1 MKILKIILI
10 ITTLSLFN
18 VNAFGEE
25 KKDCSQYSA
34 GDIKS
39 RLQKMGCKMDNA
51 TSGFGSKKT
60 LAEFWKSKKT
70 K

>member
-1 MKILKIILI
+1 MKFLKIILLV
-10 ITTLSLFN
+10 TALSLFN

-25 KKDCSQYSA
+25 LEDCTKYSD

-51 TSGFGSKKT
+51 TSKFRSRKS
-60 LAEFWKSKKT
+60 LSEFWKSKKD
-70 K
+70 